1 MRDDICLALIK
12 RVVDSQ
18 KDLIIIFH
26 NNEIVLV
33 NRAFDNFFSVSS
45 LEEYKTEFGL
55 FVDNFV
61 PHPHYFHKDKIQDGS
76 SWFDA
81 ILKLPEMERVVSMM
95 TPSYEPHAFSV
106 HVDKIEEYVI
116 GVFED
121 ITQTLIKRIMIENNA
136 NIDKESGAYAKNY
149 FLQVAQSYQDAV
161 VFNEKIVS
169 AILIKANKKD
179 GSCVSSDGN
188 ILKALVSHFKS
199 VIRQDDMLIRWGDDA
214 FLLIYLVDSA
224 ANAQAMLEKLQSLL
238 QKKENEEMEFSLQH
252 FIQKE
257 GEGIKSFSARI
268 NL

>member
-1 MRDDICLALIK
+1 MRDEICLALIK

-33 NRAFDNFFSVSS
+33 NRAFYNFFSVSS

-61 PHPHYFHKDKIQDGS
+61 PHPHYFHKDKVKDGS
-76 SWFDA
+76 SWFNA

-199 VIRQDDMLIRWGDDA
+199 VIRQDDMLIRWSDNA
-214 FLLIYLVDSA
+214 FLLIYLVDNAKSA
-224 ANAQAMLEKLQSLL
+224 QMMLDKLYLISKEDEIKGIDYFFTLTIQEKNEKINAFLGRV
-238 QKKENEEMEFSLQH
+238 
-252 FIQKE
+252 E
-257 GEGIKSFSARI
+257 G
-268 NL
+268 

>member
-1 MRDDICLALIK
+1 MRDEICLALIK

-18 KDLIIIFH
+18 KDLIIIFYD
-26 NNEIVLV
+26 NEPVLV
-33 NRAFDNFFSVSS
+33 NKGFERFFSVSS
-45 LEEYKTEFGL
+45 LDEYRAQFGL

-61 PHPHYFHKDKIQDGS
+61 PHPRYFHKDKIKDGS

-81 ILKLPEMERVVSMM
+81 ILKLPEIERVVSMM
-95 TPSYEPHAFSV
+95 TPSYEPHAFGV
-106 HVDKIEEYVI
+106 HVDKIEDYVI
-116 GVFED
+116 GIFED

-161 VFNEKIVS
+161 VFNEKIVA

-199 VIRQDDMLIRWGDDA
+199 VIRQDDMLIRWSDNA
-214 FLLIYLVDSA
+214 FLLIYLVDNAKSA
-224 ANAQAMLEKLQSLL
+224 QMMLDKLYVVSKEDEVQGIEYFFTLKVQEKNEKINAFLGRLES
-238 QKKENEEMEFSLQH
+238 
-252 FIQKE
+252 
-257 GEGIKSFSARI
+257 
-268 NL
+268 